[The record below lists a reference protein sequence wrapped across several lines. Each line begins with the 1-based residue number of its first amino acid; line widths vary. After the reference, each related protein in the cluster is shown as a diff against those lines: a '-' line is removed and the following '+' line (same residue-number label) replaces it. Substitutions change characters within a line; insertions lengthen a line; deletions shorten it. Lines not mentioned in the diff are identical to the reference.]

1 MNGVERD
8 GELAVLAA
16 DHDVR
21 PAVVDAL
28 LDAGHPPV
36 HLQRRGADLDAIYHR
51 YFGDRGTTVTAP
63 RRAGRP
69 TFDAPVA
76 AIVATKELADHVTS
90 IRFVILVAVV
100 ALAGLA
106 AIHSASS
113 NIRDA
118 ASQASGT
125 PSLFLYLFTVSPDRV
140 PAFYEFIGFLGPL
153 LGIAFGFDAISSE
166 RSQRTLPRLVSQP
179 IHRDDVINGK
189 FVAGVAAI
197 ALAVGTVLAAV
208 AGYGILRLGLVPTGT
223 DLTRLVVFFL
233 VSVVYI
239 SLWLA
244 VAILFSTLSRRSS
257 TTILAT
263 IALWL
268 VMTFFAGLISGT
280 IADALHPTTSS
291 SAPEAVLANARLDQ
305 DIHRISPD
313 ELYEEA
319 TQVLLDPAA
328 RTTSSLVASNR
339 LDQALPSSLS
349 LDESLSLAWW
359 QVVSMAAAAAVIFVA
374 AYLVFLRQEIRA

>member
-1 MNGVERD
+1 MTALE
-8 GELAVLAA
+8 
-16 DHDVR
+16 
-21 PAVVDAL
+21 PARVGQPVAEP
-28 LDAGHPPV
+28 DAGTPAQAERHV
-36 HLQRRGADLDAIYHR
+36 
-51 YFGDRGTTVTAP
+51 
-63 RRAGRP
+63 AGWR
-69 TFDAPVA
+69 
-76 AIVATKELADHVTS
+76 IVATKELADHVTS

-153 LGIAFGFDAISSE
+153 LGIALGFDAISSE

-189 FVAGVAAI
+189 FAAGVAAI

-268 VMTFFAGLISGT
+268 VMTFFAGL
-280 IADALHPTTSS
+280 
-291 SAPEAVLANARLDQ
+291 V
-305 DIHRISPD
+305 
-313 ELYEEA
+313 
-319 TQVLLDPAA
+319 
-328 RTTSSLVASNR
+328 
-339 LDQALPSSLS
+339 
-349 LDESLSLAWW
+349 
-359 QVVSMAAAAAVIFVA
+359 
-374 AYLVFLRQEIRA
+374 

>member
-1 MNGVERD
+1 MSVRRWWTPL
-8 GELAVLAA
+8 LARA
-16 DHDVR
+16 
-21 PAVVDAL
+21 
-28 LDAGHPPV
+28 PPV
-36 HLQRRGADLDAIYHR
+36 HLRRRGADLDAIYHR
-51 YFGDRGTTVTAP
+51 YFTGATVTASSHPASARP
-63 RRAGRP
+63 RRAGGGTTAR
-69 TFDAPVA
+69 DKDEERNVA
-76 AIVATKELADHVTS
+76 GWRIVATKELADHVTS
-90 IRFVILVAVV
+90 VRFVILVAVV

-106 AIHSASS
+106 SVHSASS
-113 NIRDA
+113 NIHDA
-118 ASQASGT
+118 ASQTSGT

-153 LGIAFGFDAISSE
+153 LGIALGFDAISSE

-257 TTILAT
+257 TTVLAT

-268 VMTFFAGLISGT
+268 VMTFFAGLLSGT
-280 IADALHPTTSS
+280 IADALHPTSSS

-305 DIHRISPD
+305 NIHRISPD

-328 RTTSSLVASNR
+328 RTTSSLVRVQPAGPGAPELAVAGREPLPGVVAGGRHGRCRGGHLRRR
-339 LDQALPSSLS
+339 LPGLPAPGDPRLT
-349 LDESLSLAWW
+349 
-359 QVVSMAAAAAVIFVA
+359 
-374 AYLVFLRQEIRA
+374 R

>member
-1 MNGVERD
+1 VT
-8 GELAVLAA
+8 
-16 DHDVR
+16 
-21 PAVVDAL
+21 AL
-28 LDAGHPPV
+28 EPPLVGPPV
-36 HLQRRGADLDAIYHR
+36 PEPEAGTPAGAEPEEEHH
-51 YFGDRGTTVTAP
+51 V
-63 RRAGRP
+63 AGWR
-69 TFDAPVA
+69 
-76 AIVATKELADHVTS
+76 IVATKELADHVTS

-118 ASQASGT
+118 AGQASGT

-153 LGIAFGFDAISSE
+153 LGIALGFDAISSE

-208 AGYGILRLGLVPTGT
+208 AGYGILRLGLVPTGS

-268 VMTFFAGLISGT
+268 VMTFFAGLLSGT
-280 IADALHPTTSS
+280 IADALHPTTASS
-291 SAPEAVLANARLDQ
+291 PPEAVLANARVDQ
-305 DIHRISPD
+305 NIHRISPD
-313 ELYEEA
+313 ELFEEA

-328 RTTSSLVASNR
+328 RTTSSIVASNR

>member
-1 MNGVERD
+1 
-8 GELAVLAA
+8 
-16 DHDVR
+16 
-21 PAVVDAL
+21 
-28 LDAGHPPV
+28 
-36 HLQRRGADLDAIYHR
+36 
-51 YFGDRGTTVTAP
+51 
-63 RRAGRP
+63 
-69 TFDAPVA
+69 
-76 AIVATKELADHVTS
+76 
-90 IRFVILVAVV
+90 
-100 ALAGLA
+100 
-106 AIHSASS
+106 
-113 NIRDA
+113 
-118 ASQASGT
+118 
-125 PSLFLYLFTVSPDRV
+125 
-140 PAFYEFIGFLGPL
+140 
-153 LGIAFGFDAISSE
+153 
-166 RSQRTLPRLVSQP
+166 
-179 IHRDDVINGK
+179 VINGK

-268 VMTFFAGLISGT
+268 VMTFFAGLVSGT
-280 IADALHPTTSS
+280 IADALHPTTTS

-328 RTTSSLVASNR
+328 RRRPPADAHSPPPLHEQQATGVLDDRADGHFDPRFLVHWSESVSGLCMTSAR
-339 LDQALPSSLS
+339 
-349 LDESLSLAWW
+349 
-359 QVVSMAAAAAVIFVA
+359 AVKPARSKKFFVA
-374 AYLVFLRQEIRA
+374 RWPGSANA